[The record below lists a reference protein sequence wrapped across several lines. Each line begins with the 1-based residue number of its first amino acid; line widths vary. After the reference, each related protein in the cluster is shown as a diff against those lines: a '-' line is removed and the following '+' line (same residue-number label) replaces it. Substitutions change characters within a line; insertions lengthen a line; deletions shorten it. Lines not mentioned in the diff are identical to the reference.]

1 MRCGGCGAKVGGTT
15 LSRVMQ
21 KIAPLVHRRPD
32 VLVGLDMPDDCAVV
46 AVPDPDGLNG
56 DNNIAM
62 VHTVDYFRTFIS
74 DP

>member
-1 MRCGGCGAKVGGTT
+1 MTISG
-15 LSRVMQ
+15 LQ
-21 KIAPLVHRRPD
+21 

-46 AVPDPDGLNG
+46 AIPDPDGLNAG
-56 DNNIAM
+56 SSDTIAM